1 VSRLPSIS
9 SKDFVKFITK
19 RGFVYVHTKGSHHV
33 FKSSTHTVVVAERR
47 EIGKGLLLE
56 MINQIG
62 LSREDFIR
70 EWNNR

>member
-1 VSRLPSIS
+1 MSRLPSIS
-9 SKDFVKFITK
+9 SKDFIKFITN
-19 RGFVYVHTKGSHHV
+19 RGFVYTHTKGSHHV
-33 FKSSTHTVVVAERR
+33 FKSSNQTVVVPERK

-62 LSREDFIR
+62 LSREDFIQ